1 MSTNFF
7 VYPTKRDLLKCEDI
21 IEYSVR
27 LFKKYLYKE
36 NINYKIHVGVREVS
50 LNKSEINFKP
60 VSLISTENLYLAFR
74 LNDEGEVYVF
84 YHQLTELDEEV
95 WDEEMEDNKKAQL
108 LQKMIY
114 ENRDIGYHWS
124 IKRTMGQPAAVSLYY
139 GYLAIAIAVLT
150 DGFIYSDDGAWDYAS
165 FPVLG
170 GDFKEEYLNVNA
182 IENVNVKE
190 NITNWLN
197 GLREKI
203 DS

>member
-7 VYPTKRDLLKCEDI
+7 VYPTKKDLPKCEDI

-27 LFKKYLYKE
+27 LFNMFLHKE
-36 NINYKIHVGVREVS
+36 NINYKIHVDVREIS
-50 LNKSEINFKP
+50 LNNSEINFKP
-60 VSLISTENLYLAFR
+60 ASLISTENLYLAFR
-74 LNDEGEVYVF
+74 LNDEGEAYVF

-95 WDEEMEDNKKAQL
+95 WDEEMEDNKKAQV

-124 IKRTMGQPAAVSLYY
+124 VKRTMGQPAAVNIYY

-165 FPVLG
+165 FPVRG
-170 GDFKEEYLNVNA
+170 SDFEEEYLNINA
-182 IENVNVKE
+182 IEDVNVKE

-203 DS
+203 DN